1 MRFQAVAAAR
11 PEPITAIASDG
22 ETVTIPPIV
31 SATAAPSSNGP
42 RRLKNAARTIAC
54 EGRAA
59 RVGRQRRD
67 CVRGVVEPIGHRKAQ
82 SEEDRNREPRVHS
95 ATLWR

>member
-1 MRFQAVAAAR
+1 MAAAR

-31 SATAAPSSNGP
+31 SATAAPSSKRAQQIEERGHDDCLRGP
-42 RRLKNAARTIAC
+42 SGTGSHQ
-54 EGRAA
+54 GRD
-59 RVGRQRRD
+59 G
-67 CVRGVVEPIGHRKAQ
+67 VRGVVETIGHREAQ
-82 SEEDRNREPRVHS
+82 GEEDRYHEPRVHS